1 MQTVTHAPGLSC
13 YPSARIGQLATLP
26 LQGRVKTLRRYDRF
40 MTKLSNA
47 FAKLLNALAVTA
59 ALTLLAMVVM
69 VTADILLRN
78 LTRTGFAWS
87 NEVSEYALYVI
98 TLLTAPWLLRR
109 GQHVRVDLVLTLVP
123 ARAAWIMEAMGDV
136 IGFAVCLVMM
146 RYGLKM
152 SIDSAVLGA
161 ITIKN
166 LVFPEWWLLW
176 PLPVCFALLAAEF
189 AFRFDRLIHSEPGR
203 RVEATSVA

>member
-1 MQTVTHAPGLSC
+1 
-13 YPSARIGQLATLP
+13 
-26 LQGRVKTLRRYDRF
+26 
-40 MTKLSNA
+40 MTRLSNA
-47 FAKLLNALAVTA
+47 FGKLLNALAVAA

-69 VTADILLRN
+69 VTADIILRN
-78 LTRTGFAWS
+78 LTRTGFPWA

-109 GQHVRVDLVLTLVP
+109 GQHVRIDLVLTLVP
-123 ARAAWIMEAMGDV
+123 ARAAWLMEAASDV
-136 IGFAVCLVMM
+136 LGFVVCLIMM
-146 RYGLKM
+146 RYGIKM
-152 SIDSAVLGA
+152 TIDSSVMGS

-176 PLPVCFALLAAEF
+176 PLPACFAMLATEF

-203 RVEATSVA
+203 RVEATSVG

>member
-1 MQTVTHAPGLSC
+1 
-13 YPSARIGQLATLP
+13 
-26 LQGRVKTLRRYDRF
+26 
-40 MTKLSNA
+40 MTKLSNL
-47 FAKLLNALAVTA
+47 FGKLLNALAVAA

-123 ARAAWIMEAMGDV
+123 VRVAWLMEAAGDV
-136 IGFAVCLVMM
+136 LGFAVCLVMM
-146 RYGLKM
+146 RYGFKM
-152 SIDSAVLGA
+152 SIESAVLDS

-203 RVEATSVA
+203 RVEATSVG

>member
-1 MQTVTHAPGLSC
+1 MS
-13 YPSARIGQLATLP
+13 R
-26 LQGRVKTLRRYDRF
+26 
-40 MTKLSNA
+40 LSNA
-47 FAKLLNALAVTA
+47 FGRLLNALAILA

-109 GQHVRVDLVLTLVP
+109 GRHVRVDLVLTLVP
-123 ARAAWIMEAMGDV
+123 VRVAWLMGAAGDV
-136 IGFAVCLVMM
+136 LGFAVCLVMM
-146 RYGLKM
+146 RYGFKM
-152 SIDSAVLGA
+152 TVDSAMLGS

-189 AFRFDRLIHSEPGR
+189 SFRFDRPIHR
-203 RVEATSVA
+203 RPARRG

>member
-1 MQTVTHAPGLSC
+1 MS
-13 YPSARIGQLATLP
+13 R
-26 LQGRVKTLRRYDRF
+26 
-40 MTKLSNA
+40 LSNA
-47 FAKLLNALAVTA
+47 FGKLLNALAIAA

-87 NEVSEYALYVI
+87 NEISEYALYVI

-123 ARAAWIMEAMGDV
+123 VRIAWLMEAAGDV
-136 IGFAVCLVMM
+136 IGFSVCVVML
-146 RYGLKM
+146 RYGFKM
-152 SIDSAVLGA
+152 SLDSAMLGS

>member
-1 MQTVTHAPGLSC
+1 MN
-13 YPSARIGQLATLP
+13 R
-26 LQGRVKTLRRYDRF
+26 
-40 MTKLSNA
+40 LSNA
-47 FAKLLNALAVTA
+47 FGRLFDALAILA
-59 ALTLLAMVVM
+59 ALVLLAMVVL

-78 LTRTGFAWS
+78 VSRAGFPWA

-109 GQHVRVDLVLTLVP
+109 GQHVRIDLVLTFVP
-123 ARAAWIMEAMGDV
+123 ARVAWLMEAVGDV
-136 IGFAVCLVMM
+136 IGFVVCLVML

-152 SIDSAVLGA
+152 VVDSAALGS

-176 PLPVCFALLAAEF
+176 PLPLTFALLAVEF
-189 AFRFDRLIHSEPGR
+189 VFRFDRLVRTGTR
-203 RVEATSVA
+203 RVEATSVG